1 MALRLAAVPLVAAI
15 VVAGVWITG
24 GVVTDDFRL
33 AMGLTALFFVLVGAT
48 AVLVGRRRPDLRAP
62 VLGTFVLV
70 SALVGGYLAYGSLVD
85 KTVNEALASGPVA
98 AAGQFRSHAHETTGS
113 ARVVGGKL
121 QLVDL
126 DTDAGPDLRVYVVAG
141 PYDGGDVGDHVDLG
155 ALKGN
160 KGTQQYEL
168 PTGLDTARYGTVVI
182 WCRAFSVAFGSA
194 ALSP

>member
-15 VVAGVWITG
+15 VVAGVWLTG

-33 AMGLTALFFVLVGAT
+33 AMGLTALFFVLAGAA

-62 VLGTFVLV
+62 VLGTFVV
-70 SALVGGYLAYGSLVD
+70 VAVLVGGYLGYGSLVD
-85 KTVNEALASGPVA
+85 RTVNEALAYGPVS
-98 AAGQFRSHAHETTGS
+98 AAGEFRSHAHGTSGT
-113 ARVVGGKL
+113 ARVVGRRL

-126 DTDAGPDLRVYVVAG
+126 DTDPGPDLRVYLVAG
-141 PYDGGDVGDHVDLG
+141 PYDGGDVGDFVDLG
-155 ALKGN
+155 GLKGN

-168 PTGLDTARYGTVVI
+168 PSGVDTARYGVVVV

-194 ALSP
+194 ELA